1 MNKIACQYAL
11 LRFRPFVET
20 GEFANVGVVLLA
32 PEARFFGFRIS
43 KKYSRLTQFFH
54 GLDSAVYRNSHAFF
68 KQELNRFEHEIRR
81 QALDGRKRVVN
92 VPVALNQFTE
102 LVRPR
107 EGLLYFDEP
116 RLVLAEDPK
125 AKLKALYEYY
135 VEHNFVTREYQERL
149 LEDSVRRL
157 LMRAHVGAE
166 FQRAKV
172 GTDDFEVNF
181 PFVRKQNYEPTQV
194 IKPLFLARTDSTR
207 VLTHGGLW
215 VDKVRRLRKR
225 HALPAQVLF
234 PVSVPDPQTR
244 AFAAYEEIRTD
255 LQQEGVQVVAAT
267 DEARI
272 LEFAAPE
279 ERDHRHATK
288 FGAGPKSLV

>member
-1 MNKIACQYAL
+1 M
-11 LRFRPFVET
+11 
-20 GEFANVGVVLLA
+20 
-32 PEARFFGFRIS
+32 
-43 KKYSRLTQFFH
+43 
-54 GLDSAVYRNSHAFF
+54 
-68 KQELNRFEHEIRR
+68 
-81 QALDGRKRVVN
+81 
-92 VPVALNQFTE
+92 
-102 LVRPR
+102 
-107 EGLLYFDEP
+107 
-116 RLVLAEDPK
+116 
-125 AKLKALYEYY
+125 
-135 VEHNFVTREYQERL
+135 
-149 LEDSVRRL
+149 RRL

-181 PFVRKQNYEPTQV
+181 PFVRKQNDEPTQV

-207 VLTHGGLW
+207 VLTHGGQWL
-215 VDKVRRLRKR
+215 DKVRRLRKR

-279 ERDHRHATK
+279 ERDRPRQRSVASHRDCCPLAPLRLRPCAAPP
-288 FGAGPKSLV
+288 AGRFWCRAHRPA